1 MGQSSLQRL
10 KPPLLVNKE
19 TMSDPVQIAND
30 RFAQGLNCAQA
41 VLAAFA
47 EQAGISEEAALR
59 LASPFGGGIARQG
72 QACGALTGALMVLG
86 LQRGNSSPQGKDE
99 TYRLSE
105 EFVRAFQER
114 HSAILCR
121 ELIGFDVSTPEGLQ
135 AAREGK
141 VFDSVCP
148 GLVNGAA
155 ELLAEFLKK

>member
-1 MGQSSLQRL
+1 MTD
-10 KPPLLVNKE
+10 PL
-19 TMSDPVQIAND
+19 QIAND

-41 VLAAFA
+41 VLSAFA
-47 EQAGISEEAALR
+47 AQFGISEETALR

-72 QACGALTGALMVLG
+72 QVCGALTGALMVLG
-86 LQRGNSSPQGKDE
+86 LQRGNSAPQGKDE
-99 TYRLSE
+99 TYRISE
-105 EFVRAFQER
+105 EFVQAFQER
-114 HSAILCR
+114 YGAILCR

-155 ELLAEFLKK
+155 EMLAEILKE

>member
-1 MGQSSLQRL
+1 MTD
-10 KPPLLVNKE
+10 PL
-19 TMSDPVQIAND
+19 QIAND

-41 VLAAFA
+41 VLSAFA
-47 EQAGISEEAALR
+47 AQFGISEETALR

-72 QACGALTGALMVLG
+72 QVCGALTGALMVLG
-86 LQRGNSSPQGKDE
+86 LQRGNSAPQGKDE
-99 TYRLSE
+99 TYRISE
-105 EFVRAFQER
+105 EFVQAFQER
-114 HSAILCR
+114 HGAILCR

-155 ELLAEFLKK
+155 KMLAEILKE